1 MDICRVCGSNHLV
14 ELHHIIFRSQAPAL
28 IDCKHN
34 LISLCYEHHRGTN
47 GVHGSKGHKLDKRLK
62 KEFQDNLSLLFGINI
77 YYSVEQI
84 QEKLDISL
92 KATERLIKS
101 LLPKESKYI
110 GIDIIR
116 TCMGGKLILEG
127 K

>member
-1 MDICRVCGSNHLV
+1 MEICRICGSNHLV

-34 LISLCYEHHRGTN
+34 LIPLCHEHHRGTN
-47 GVHGSKGHKLDKRLK
+47 GVHGSKGHKLDKKLK
-62 KEFQDNLSLLFGINI
+62 EEFQDNLSLLFGIDI

-92 KATERLIKS
+92 KATQKLVKS
-101 LLPKESKYI
+101 LLPKENKYI

-116 TCMGGKLILEG
+116 VCMGGKLILEG

>member
-1 MDICRVCGSNHLV
+1 M
-14 ELHHIIFRSQAPAL
+14 
-28 IDCKHN
+28 
-34 LISLCYEHHRGTN
+34 
-47 GVHGSKGHKLDKRLK
+47 HGSKGHKLDKRLK

-116 TCMGGKLILEG
+116 VCMGGKLILEG

>member
-14 ELHHIIFRSQAPAL
+14 ELHHIVFRSQAPAL

-47 GVHGSKGHKLDKRLK
+47 GVHGSKGHKLDKKLK
-62 KEFQDNLSLLFGINI
+62 EKLQDNLSLLFGIDI

-92 KATERLIKS
+92 KATQKLVKS
-101 LLPKESKYI
+101 LLPKENKYM
-110 GIDIIR
+110 GIDVIR
-116 TCMGGKLILEG
+116 ACMGGKLILEG